1 MSCVEVQKP
10 QKRSSV
16 KTLAGD
22 RLAETWVQAAIAAE
36 CDPFMQ
42 QESLSRD
49 GLAGEWLL
57 VTSKAGLNNALYPG
71 ALPEDLLDEVFMVLA
86 RLGRVKH
93 DPVLKPWHG
102 NVLPDD
108 SSPRALALRMK
119 LARDSLAVDRPRFY
133 GDCGFNPKA
142 GESLEAGHVSFAS
155 PAYEMLPELCAHYA
169 IPEEWA
175 MLGNA
180 EDIDF

>member
-119 LARDSLAVDRPRFY
+119 LARDSLALDRPVSMGTAASIRKQA
-133 GDCGFNPKA
+133 NPWKQ
-142 GESLEAGHVSFAS
+142 GMS
-155 PAYEMLPELCAHYA
+155 PSHLPLTRCCLSCAR
-169 IPEEWA
+169 IMPSQKS
-175 MLGNA
+175 GRC
-180 EDIDF
+180 